1 MDSLYKKAYDLI
13 VAAVNGLKEKP
24 SFTHGNRANL
34 EATRNKGPFHVHLD
48 QMTSVNAQASDATT
62 LMIRY
67 NVSLVVMVPDTV
79 RDEHLDPV
87 AKFDYLTDLT
97 LRLQASLIQSSALNI
112 TGDIVT
118 TPARYITDDQ
128 SAGMVLQFQLEVDAI
143 PGCEGYETV
152 EYTPEPQEQVE
163 GIDDGEL

>member
-1 MDSLYKKAYDLI
+1 MDSPYKKAYDLI
-13 VAAVNGLKEKP
+13 LLAVNSLKEKP

-34 EATRNKGPFHVHLD
+34 EATRNKGPYHVHLD
-48 QMTSVNAQASDATT
+48 QMTAVNAQGPDATS

-67 NVSLVVMVPDTV
+67 NVSLVLMVPDTV

-87 AKFDYLTDLT
+87 GKFDYLTDIS
-97 LRLQASLIQSSALNI
+97 LRLQAALIQSSALNI

-128 SAGMVLQFQLEVDAI
+128 SAGIVLQFQLEVDAI
-143 PGCEGYETV
+143 PSCEGYEIV
-152 EYTPEPQEQVE
+152 EYTVNEQEQE
-163 GIDDGEL
+163 QGIDDGEL